1 MSGEQMSYIHT
12 PRTLRRR
19 ILRTA
24 DRAALSGAPPRRFRQ
39 LLKKYAAN
47 SLLTEHL
54 EDGFARLGDA
64 CGRHERDPGRARG
77 AGTCRLRRRGVGDR
91 RRRLLLL
98 LLLAV
103 TGGGDRG
110 ATQRDADADVENR
123 NENHRQNEEQECRDL
138 SIETDARTDRTV
150 H

>member
-1 MSGEQMSYIHT
+1 MSYIHT
-12 PRTLRRR
+12 AQTLRRC

-98 LLLAV
+98 AV